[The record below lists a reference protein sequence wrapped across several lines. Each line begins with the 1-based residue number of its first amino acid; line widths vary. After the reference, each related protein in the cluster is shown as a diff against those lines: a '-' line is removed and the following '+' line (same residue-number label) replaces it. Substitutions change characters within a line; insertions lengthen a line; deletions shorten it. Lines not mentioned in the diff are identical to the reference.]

1 VKEGGGGRVSYV
13 RSEDLIDDEA
23 PVARRSRRVG
33 GLGWRRQLAG
43 LGLALVGLPLLT
55 LLLEHTKGSLALDG
69 QVMLYLLAVVVIAL
83 VGGVAPAL
91 VAALA
96 ASMAINFYFV
106 EPRYTLDV
114 AHADQAVAL
123 VVFLVVAVVVS
134 GAVELASRRARAAR
148 AAAREAETLSGLA
161 GAEFDSGPG
170 EDALHSVL
178 ERARRAFGME
188 SVVLKA
194 RAGGDEWMDVGSAGW
209 APGGSEEP
217 LRFDLPVGDLR
228 LVGRGPE
235 LFAED
240 RRVLEA
246 FAAAAQAAFV
256 GRRLSERAGEARE
269 LAAMDRQRTA
279 LLAALGHDIRTPLA
293 GIKAGVSTLR
303 QSDVE
308 WSADD
313 RDELLAT
320 IEESADRLDSIV
332 ANLLDASR
340 LQAGA
345 FSVSP
350 RAVALDE
357 VVGAAVLALG
367 DVAEKVRVDVPEDLP
382 LVQADPGLLERVL
395 VNLIDNAVR
404 YGGSAVVSATAGE
417 FSAKVRVAD
426 AGAGVPEEER
436 ARLFEPFARLGD
448 RSGSSGVGLG
458 LSVARGFAEAMGG
471 TLIADRAEGGGLLMR
486 LRLPLAGAGPAASAG
501 AAADAPGAGRPDG
514 GATDAPGAARPEAL
528 AAAPPEETASRS
540 STGGP

>member
-1 VKEGGGGRVSYV
+1 M
-13 RSEDLIDDEA
+13 RSEDLIDDGVPA
-23 PVARRSRRVG
+23 GRRRTGRGRG
-33 GLGWRRQLAG
+33 GIGWRRQLAG
-43 LGLALVGLPLLT
+43 LGIALFGLPLLT

-69 QVMLYLLAVVVIAL
+69 QVLLYLLAVVLIAL

-91 VAALA
+91 VAAIA
-96 ASMAINFYFV
+96 ASTAINYYFV
-106 EPRYTLDV
+106 EPRHTLDV

-123 VVFLVVAVVVS
+123 VVFLIVAVVVS
-134 GAVELASRRARAAR
+134 GAVELAARRARAAR

-161 GAEFDSGPG
+161 GAEFDSGSG
-170 EDALHSVL
+170 DDALHSVL

-194 RAGGDEWMDVGSAGW
+194 RSGPDGGDGEWVDVGSSGW

-217 LRFDLPVGDLR
+217 LRFDVPVGDLR

-240 RRVLEA
+240 RRVLGA
-246 FAAAAQAAFV
+246 FAAAAQAAHV
-256 GRRLSERAGEARE
+256 GQRLSERAGEARE

-279 LLAALGHDIRTPLA
+279 LLAALGHDLRRPLA

-308 WSADD
+308 WSAAD
-313 RDELLAT
+313 RHELLAT

-345 FSVSP
+345 FSVSARP
-350 RAVALDE
+350 VALDE

-367 DVAEKVRVDVPEDLP
+367 EVAEKVRLDVPEDLP

-417 FSAKVRVAD
+417 FSAKVRVED
-426 AGAGVPEEER
+426 AGLGVPEGER

-448 RSGSSGVGLG
+448 RSGTSGVGLG
-458 LSVARGFAEAMGG
+458 LSVARGFSEAMGG
-471 TLIADRAEGGGLLMR
+471 TLIADHAEGGGLLMR
-486 LRLPLAGAGPAASAG
+486 LRLPLAGEGAGDTTAGAEARTAG
-501 AAADAPGAGRPDG
+501 AAARP
-514 GATDAPGAARPEAL
+514 P
-528 AAAPPEETASRS
+528 ASS
-540 STGGP
+540 P